1 MKVTSEKIENSQ
13 IELNIEM
20 DAEEQSNYE
29 QKAYNNLV
37 GKVKIPGFR
46 KGKTPK
52 AILERHIGK
61 DAFLE
66 ETLELLIPEVYEK
79 ALEEQNIDPVARP
92 DIQLV
97 QREPIIFKAIVPVKP
112 EVKLGDYSSIRL
124 EKKQTEIKE
133 EDVTNTLE
141 TLRSQQ
147 ATLLPVERP
156 AEMGDV
162 ITIDVEGESD
172 GQAFPPAQ
180 DYVYELSS
188 ESQIMFPGFTEK
200 IIGMKK
206 GDHSEF
212 TLSYPDDHENESIAG
227 KTFSFSVTAKEI
239 KEKQLPELDDE
250 FAKASGSD
258 DLESLKNKISDN
270 LRTRSEEMNRMEFEQ
285 NVVDTVVEQSEVI
298 YPPVLVENEINRML
312 EEEARRFKDGIKGME
327 EYLVTINK
335 TMEEHREELKPTA
348 ETRVVRSLVLTD
360 IAEKESVK
368 VEDGEIDA
376 EIENMVKDAGE
387 QTEDMRTF
395 FNYPQTRKSIEQ
407 YLIGRKTIDRLV
419 QIAGGQSETE

>member
-13 IELNIEM
+13 IELNVEM
-20 DAEEQSNYE
+20 DAEEQNKYE
-29 QKAYNNLV
+29 QKAYNHLV

-79 ALEEQNIDPVARP
+79 ALEEQNIDPIARP

-112 EVKLGDYSSIRL
+112 EVKLGDYASVRL
-124 EKKQTEIKE
+124 ERKLTEITE
-133 EDVTNTLE
+133 EDVAKTLE
-141 TLRSQQ
+141 TLRQQQ
-147 ATLLPVERP
+147 ATLLPVDHP

-172 GQAFPPAQ
+172 GQSFPPAQ

-188 ESQIMFPGFTEK
+188 ESQVMFPGFTEK
-200 IIGMKK
+200 LVGIKK
-206 GDHSEF
+206 GEHSEF
-212 TLSYPDDHENESIAG
+212 TLAYPEDHENKGIAG
-227 KTFSFSVTAKEI
+227 KEFSFSVIAKEI

-258 DLESLKNKISDN
+258 DLESLKNKISEN
-270 LRTRSEEMNRMEFEQ
+270 LKSRSEEMNRMEFEQ
-285 NVVDTVVEQSEVI
+285 KVVDTVVEQSEVI
-298 YPPVLVENEINRML
+298 YPPVLAENEINRML

-327 EYLVTINK
+327 EYLATINK
-335 TMEEHREELKPTA
+335 TMEEHRDELKPIA

-360 IAEKESVK
+360 IAEKEDVK
-368 VEDGEIDA
+368 VEESEIDE

-407 YLIGRKTIDRLV
+407 YLIGRKTIDKLV
-419 QIAGGQSETE
+419 KIASGQEQT

>member
-20 DAEEQSNYE
+20 DAEEQSKYE
-29 QKAYNNLV
+29 QKAYNHLV
-37 GKVKIPGFR
+37 GKVKVPGFR

-52 AILERHIGK
+52 DILERHIGK

-79 ALEEQNIDPVARP
+79 ALEEQNIDPVGRP

-97 QREPIIFKAIVPVKP
+97 QREPIILKAIVPVKP
-112 EVKLGDYSSIRL
+112 EVKLGDYKSIRL

-141 TLRSQQ
+141 SLRNQQ
-147 ATLLPVERP
+147 ATLLPVDHP

-200 IIGMKK
+200 LVGMKK

-212 TLSYPDDHENESIAG
+212 TLSYPEDHENANIAG

-239 KEKQLPELDDE
+239 KVKQLPELDDE

-258 DLESLKNKISDN
+258 DLESLKNKISEN
-270 LRTRSEEMNRMEFEQ
+270 LTTRSEEMNRMEFEQ

-312 EEEARRFKDGIKGME
+312 EEEARRFKDGVKGME
-327 EYLVTINK
+327 EYLATLNK
-335 TMEEHREELKPTA
+335 TMEEHRDELKPTA
-348 ETRVVRSLVLTD
+348 EIRVIRSLVLTE
-360 IAEKESVK
+360 IAEKEEIK
-368 VEDGEIDA
+368 VEDGEIDE

-395 FNYPQTRKSIEQ
+395 FNYPQTRRSIEQ

-419 QIAGGQSETE
+419 QIAGGQSESE

>member
-20 DAEEQSNYE
+20 DAEEQSKYE
-29 QKAYNNLV
+29 QKAYNHLV
-37 GKVKIPGFR
+37 GKVKVPGFR

-52 AILERHIGK
+52 DILERHIGK

-79 ALEEQNIDPVARP
+79 ALEEQNIDPVGRP

-97 QREPIIFKAIVPVKP
+97 QREPIILKAIVPVKP
-112 EVKLGDYSSIRL
+112 EVKLGDYKSIRL

-141 TLRSQQ
+141 SLRNQQ
-147 ATLLPVERP
+147 ATLLPVDHP

-200 IIGMKK
+200 LVGMKK

-212 TLSYPDDHENESIAG
+212 TLSYPEDHENANIAG

-258 DLESLKNKISDN
+258 DFESLKNKISEN
-270 LRTRSEEMNRMEFEQ
+270 LTTRSEEMNRMEFEQ

-298 YPPVLVENEINRML
+298 YPPVLVENEINHML
-312 EEEARRFKDGIKGME
+312 EEEARRFKDGVKGME
-327 EYLVTINK
+327 EYLATLNK
-335 TMEEHREELKPTA
+335 TMEEHRDELKPTA
-348 ETRVVRSLVLTD
+348 EIRVIRSLVLTE
-360 IAEKESVK
+360 IAEKEEIK
-368 VEDGEIDA
+368 VEDGEIDE

-395 FNYPQTRKSIEQ
+395 FNYPQTRRSIEQ

-419 QIAGGQSETE
+419 QIAGGQSESE

>member
-20 DAEEQSNYE
+20 DAEEQSKYE
-29 QKAYNNLV
+29 QKAYNHLV
-37 GKVKIPGFR
+37 GKVKVPGFR

-52 AILERHIGK
+52 DILERHIGK

-79 ALEEQNIDPVARP
+79 ALEEQNIDPVGRP

-97 QREPIIFKAIVPVKP
+97 QREPIILKAIVPVKP
-112 EVKLGDYSSIRL
+112 EVKLGDYKSIRL

-141 TLRSQQ
+141 SLRNQQ
-147 ATLLPVERP
+147 ATLLPVDHP

-200 IIGMKK
+200 LVGMKK

-212 TLSYPDDHENESIAG
+212 TLSYPEDHENANIAG

-258 DLESLKNKISDN
+258 DLESLKNKISEN
-270 LRTRSEEMNRMEFEQ
+270 LTTRSEEMNRMEFEQ

-312 EEEARRFKDGIKGME
+312 EEEARRFKDGVKGME
-327 EYLVTINK
+327 EYLATLNK
-335 TMEEHREELKPTA
+335 TMEEHRDELKPTA
-348 ETRVVRSLVLTD
+348 EIRVIRSLVLTE
-360 IAEKESVK
+360 IAEKEEIK
-368 VEDGEIDA
+368 VEDGEIDE

-395 FNYPQTRKSIEQ
+395 FNYPQTRRSIEQ

-419 QIAGGQSETE
+419 QIAGGQSESE

>member
-20 DAEEQSNYE
+20 DAEEQSKYE
-29 QKAYNNLV
+29 QKAYNHLV
-37 GKVKIPGFR
+37 GKVKVPGFR

-52 AILERHIGK
+52 DILERHIGK

-79 ALEEQNIDPVARP
+79 ALEEQNIDPVGRP

-97 QREPIIFKAIVPVKP
+97 QREPIILKAIVPVKP
-112 EVKLGDYSSIRL
+112 EVKLGDYKSVRL
-124 EKKQTEIKE
+124 EKKHTEIKE

-141 TLRSQQ
+141 SLRNQQ
-147 ATLLPVERP
+147 ATLLPVDHP

-200 IIGMKK
+200 LVGMKK

-212 TLSYPDDHENESIAG
+212 TLSYPEDHENANIAG

-258 DLESLKNKISDN
+258 DFESLKNKISEN
-270 LRTRSEEMNRMEFEQ
+270 LTTRSEEMNRMEFEQ

-298 YPPVLVENEINRML
+298 YPPVLVENEINHML
-312 EEEARRFKDGIKGME
+312 EEEARRFKDGVKGME
-327 EYLVTINK
+327 EYLATLNK
-335 TMEEHREELKPTA
+335 TMEEHRDELKPTA
-348 ETRVVRSLVLTD
+348 EIRVIRSLVLTE
-360 IAEKESVK
+360 IAEKEEIK
-368 VEDGEIDA
+368 VEDGEIDE

-395 FNYPQTRKSIEQ
+395 FNYPQTRRSIEQ

-419 QIAGGQSETE
+419 QIAGGQSESE

>member
-20 DAEEQSNYE
+20 DAEEQSKYE
-29 QKAYNNLV
+29 QKAYNHLV
-37 GKVKIPGFR
+37 GKVKVPGFR

-52 AILERHIGK
+52 DILERHIGK

-79 ALEEQNIDPVARP
+79 ALEEQNIDPVGRP

-97 QREPIIFKAIVPVKP
+97 QREPIILKAIVPVKP
-112 EVKLGDYSSIRL
+112 EVKLGDYKSVRL

-141 TLRSQQ
+141 SLRNQQ
-147 ATLLPVERP
+147 ATLLPVDHP

-200 IIGMKK
+200 LVGMKK

-212 TLSYPDDHENESIAG
+212 TLSYPEDHENANIAG

-258 DLESLKNKISDN
+258 DFESLKNKISEN
-270 LRTRSEEMNRMEFEQ
+270 LTTRSEEMNRMEFEQ

-298 YPPVLVENEINRML
+298 YPPVLVENEINHML
-312 EEEARRFKDGIKGME
+312 EEEARRFKDGVKGME
-327 EYLVTINK
+327 EYLATLNK
-335 TMEEHREELKPTA
+335 TMEEHRDELKPTA
-348 ETRVVRSLVLTD
+348 EIRVIRSLVLTE
-360 IAEKESVK
+360 IAEKEEIK
-368 VEDGEIDA
+368 VEDGEIDE

-395 FNYPQTRKSIEQ
+395 FNYPQTRRSIEQ

-419 QIAGGQSETE
+419 QIAGGQSESE

>member
-13 IELNIEM
+13 IELNVEM
-20 DAEEQSNYE
+20 DAEEQNKYE

-37 GKVKIPGFR
+37 GKVRIPGFR

-79 ALEEQNIDPVARP
+79 ALEEQSIDPIARP

-112 EVKLGDYSSIRL
+112 EVKLGDYASIRL
-124 EKKQTEIKE
+124 EKKQTEITE
-133 EDVTNTLE
+133 EDVANTLE
-141 TLRSQQ
+141 TLRNQQ
-147 ATLLPVERP
+147 ATLMPVDRP
-156 AEMGDV
+156 AEMGDA

-180 DYVYELSS
+180 DYVHELSS
-188 ESQIMFPGFTEK
+188 ESQVMFPGFTEK
-200 IIGMKK
+200 LVGIKK

-212 TLSYPDDHENESIAG
+212 TLEYPEDHENKGIAG
-227 KTFSFSVTAKEI
+227 KRFSFSVTAKEI
-239 KEKQLPELDDE
+239 KEKQLPELNDE
-250 FAKASGSD
+250 FAKTSGSD
-258 DLESLKNKISDN
+258 DLETLKKTIRDN
-270 LRTRSEEMNRMEFEQ
+270 LTSRSEEMNRMEFEQ
-285 NVVDTVVEQSEVI
+285 KVVDAVVEQSEVI

-327 EYLVTINK
+327 EYLATMNK
-335 TMEEHREELKPTA
+335 TIPD
-348 ETRVVRSLVLTD
+348 VWW
-360 IAEKESVK
+360 
-368 VEDGEIDA
+368 
-376 EIENMVKDAGE
+376 
-387 QTEDMRTF
+387 
-395 FNYPQTRKSIEQ
+395 
-407 YLIGRKTIDRLV
+407 
-419 QIAGGQSETE
+419 

>member
-20 DAEEQSNYE
+20 DAEEQSKYE
-29 QKAYNNLV
+29 QKAYNHLV
-37 GKVKIPGFR
+37 GKVKVPGFR

-52 AILERHIGK
+52 DILERHIGK

-79 ALEEQNIDPVARP
+79 ALEEQNIDPVGRP

-97 QREPIIFKAIVPVKP
+97 QREPIILKAIVPVKP
-112 EVKLGDYSSIRL
+112 EVKLGDYKSVRL

-141 TLRSQQ
+141 SLRNQQ
-147 ATLLPVERP
+147 ATLLPVDHP

-200 IIGMKK
+200 LVGMKK

-212 TLSYPDDHENESIAG
+212 TLSYPEDHENANIAG

-258 DLESLKNKISDN
+258 DLESLKNKISEN
-270 LRTRSEEMNRMEFEQ
+270 LTTRSEEMNRMEFEQ

-298 YPPVLVENEINRML
+298 YPPVLVENEINHML
-312 EEEARRFKDGIKGME
+312 EEEARRFKDGVKGME
-327 EYLVTINK
+327 EYLATLNK
-335 TMEEHREELKPTA
+335 TMEEHRDELKPTA
-348 ETRVVRSLVLTD
+348 EIRVIRSLVLTE
-360 IAEKESVK
+360 IAEKEEIK
-368 VEDGEIDA
+368 VEDGEIDE

-395 FNYPQTRKSIEQ
+395 FNYPQTRRSIEQ

-419 QIAGGQSETE
+419 QIAGGQSESE